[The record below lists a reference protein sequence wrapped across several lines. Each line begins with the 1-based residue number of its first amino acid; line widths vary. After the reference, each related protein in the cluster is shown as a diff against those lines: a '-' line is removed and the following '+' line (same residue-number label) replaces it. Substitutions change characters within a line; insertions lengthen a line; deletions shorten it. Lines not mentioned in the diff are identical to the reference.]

1 MAMRRALSG
10 PVVAFR
16 EAMGVLRADPHPPP
30 SHHSPTAVILNTPPP
45 PPQARDTQELEARH
59 SF

>member
-16 EAMGVLRADPHPPP
+16 EAMGVLKADPHPPSIP
-30 SHHSPTAVILNTPPP
+30 SGSHSCHSEPP